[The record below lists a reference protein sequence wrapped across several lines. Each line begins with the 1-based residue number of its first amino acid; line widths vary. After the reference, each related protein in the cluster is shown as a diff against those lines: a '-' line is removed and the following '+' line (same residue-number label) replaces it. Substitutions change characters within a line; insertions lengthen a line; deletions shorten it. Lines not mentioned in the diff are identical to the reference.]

1 MGVKAASESAL
12 AVAFHDLVFD
22 VGLKSLVQVVED
34 HSGEKACDTGADDA
48 NFEVGTFLLLGW
60 SWRAVDDRGLDDRG
74 LDDRSKLIATLWCW
88 LRERKQDLTSWLLR
102 GFLPMI
108 GCPSEFP
115 SIVRELRCWPFA
127 HRGRFGQF
135 EIQRSKT

>member
-22 VGLKSLVQVVED
+22 VSLKSFVQVVED

-60 SWRAVDDRGLDDRG
+60 SWSAVDDRGLDDRG
-74 LDDRSKLIATLWCW
+74 KLIATLWCW
-88 LRERKQDLTSWLLR
+88 LRERKQDLTS
-102 GFLPMI
+102 
-108 GCPSEFP
+108 
-115 SIVRELRCWPFA
+115 
-127 HRGRFGQF
+127 
-135 EIQRSKT
+135 